1 MKNSFKL
8 IIPALLSITLYG
20 CDDRDA
26 SHLKR
31 QLKIVSQIEL
41 GQSPSYWIY
50 KHVGFGSTGFERVG
64 LIYGFAYNADRGG
77 MYDGN
82 KIFCEDLIADYM
94 KRYPSTVYKCEME
107 K

>member
-26 SHLKR
+26 SYKKR

-41 GQSPSYWIY
+41 GQSPSYWLY
-50 KHVGFGSTGFERVG
+50 KHTGFGSTGFQRVG
-64 LIYGFAYNADRGG
+64 LIYGFAYDADRGG

-82 KIFCEDLIADYM
+82 KIFCEDIITLYAKM
-94 KRYPSTVYKCEME
+94 YPNAVYKCDVAN
-107 K
+107 